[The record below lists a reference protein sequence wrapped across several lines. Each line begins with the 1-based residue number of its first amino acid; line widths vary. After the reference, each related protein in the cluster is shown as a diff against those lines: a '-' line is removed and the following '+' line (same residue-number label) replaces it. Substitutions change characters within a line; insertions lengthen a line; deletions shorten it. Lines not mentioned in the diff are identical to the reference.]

1 MIGIIDYGAGNVRSV
16 GNALE
21 RLQTPFFVSRNVSD
35 LEKAQK
41 LILPGVG
48 EARSAMKSLGQSGL
62 VDWLKAVKVPFL
74 GICIGMQILFD
85 HSDEGETPCLGVI
98 AGLVQRFDPGQ
109 VKIPHMGWNRVAIQ
123 QSNPLF
129 HNTGN
134 GEYFYFVHSFRAP
147 VVEATLA
154 VTEYGS
160 AFSAAV
166 RKDNY
171 FGVQFHAEK
180 SGNAGLQVLR
190 NFIEL
195 C

>member
-16 GNALE
+16 ANALE
-21 RLQTPFFVSRNVSD
+21 RLQAPFFVSKNVSD
-35 LEKAQK
+35 LNNARK

-48 EARSAMKSLGQSGL
+48 EARSAMDSLGRSGL
-62 VDWLKAVKVPFL
+62 LQWLKTVKVPFL

-85 HSDEGETPCLGVI
+85 HSDERETPCLGVI
-98 AGLVQRFDPGQ
+98 AGRVQRFDAHQ
-109 VKIPHMGWNRVAIQ
+109 VKIPHMGWNRTAIRQ
-123 QSNPLF
+123 ANQLF
-129 HNTGN
+129 HNIVD

-147 VVEATLA
+147 VVETTLA

-160 AFSAAV
+160 GFSAAV

-180 SGNAGLQVLR
+180 SGHAGLQVLR

>member
-1 MIGIIDYGAGNVRSV
+1 MISIIDYGAGNVRSV

-21 RLQTPFFVSRNVSD
+21 RLHVPFFVSRNISE
-35 LEKAQK
+35 LNNAQK

-48 EARSAMKSLGQSGL
+48 EARSTMDSLGQSGL
-62 VDWLKAVKVPFL
+62 VQWLKTVKVPFL

-85 HSDEGETPCLGVI
+85 HSDERETPCLGVVS
-98 AGLVQRFDPGQ
+98 GRVQRFDASQ
-109 VKIPHMGWNRVAIQ
+109 VKIPHMGWNRTALRRT
-123 QSNPLF
+123 NPLF
-129 HNTGN
+129 HNIAD

-147 VVEATLA
+147 VVESTLA
-154 VTEYGS
+154 FTVYGS
-160 AFSAAV
+160 EFSAAV
-166 RKDNY
+166 GQGNY
-171 FGVQFHAEK
+171 YGVQFHAEK

>member
-1 MIGIIDYGAGNVRSV
+1 MTGIIDYGAWNVRSV

-21 RLQTPFFVSRNVSD
+21 RLQTPFFVSKSVAD
-35 LEKAQK
+35 LSKAQK

-62 VDWLKAVKVPFL
+62 VDWLKTVKVPFL

-85 HSDEGETPCLGVI
+85 HSDERETPCLGVI
-98 AGLVQRFDPGQ
+98 AGRVQRFDAGQ

-123 QSNPLF
+123 QPNPLF
-129 HNTGN
+129 RNTGN

-147 VVEATLA
+147 VVETTLA
-154 VTEYGS
+154 VTEYGGD
-160 AFSAAV
+160 FSAAV
-166 RKDNY
+166 HKDNF

-190 NFIEL
+190 NFVEL

>member
-21 RLQTPFFVSRNVSD
+21 RLQTPYFVSRNVSD
-35 LEKAQK
+35 LSKAQK

-48 EARSAMKSLGQSGL
+48 EAQSAMKSLGQSGL
-62 VDWLKAVKVPFL
+62 VEWLKIVKVPFL

-85 HSDEGETPCLGVI
+85 HSDERETPCLGVVT
-98 AGLVQRFDPGQ
+98 GRVQRFDAGR
-109 VKIPHMGWNRVAIQ
+109 VKIPHMGWNRAAIRQ
-123 QSNPLF
+123 TNPLF
-129 HNTGN
+129 YNITD

-147 VVEATLA
+147 VVETTLA
-154 VTEYGS
+154 VTEYGGD
-160 AFSAAV
+160 FSAAV

>member
-21 RLQTPFFVSRNVSD
+21 RLRTPFFISKDISD
-35 LEKAQK
+35 LSKAQK

-48 EARSAMKSLGQSGL
+48 EAQSAMKSLGQSGL
-62 VDWLKAVKVPFL
+62 VEWLKSVKVPFL

-85 HSDEGETPCLGVI
+85 HSDERETPCLGIVP
-98 AGLVQRFDPGQ
+98 GRVQRFDAGQ
-109 VKIPHMGWNRVAIQ
+109 VKIPHMGWNRATLRQ
-123 QSNPLF
+123 TSPLF
-129 HNTGN
+129 HNIVE
-134 GEYFYFVHSFRAP
+134 GEYFYFVHSFRVP
-147 VVEATLA
+147 VVETTLA
-154 VTEYGS
+154 ITEYAGE
-160 AFSAAV
+160 FSAAV
-166 RKDNY
+166 RRENY

-190 NFIEL
+190 NFVEL

>member
-21 RLQTPFFVSRNVSD
+21 RLQTPFFVSR
-35 LEKAQK
+35 KASELDRAEK

-48 EARSAMKSLGQSGL
+48 EAQSAMKSLERSGL
-62 VDWLKAVKVPFL
+62 VDWLKTVKVPFL

-85 HSDEGETPCLGVI
+85 HSDERETSCLGVV
-98 AGLVQRFDPGQ
+98 AGRVQRFDAGQ
-109 VKIPHMGWNRVAIQ
+109 VKIPHMGWNRAAIR

-129 HNTGN
+129 HSISD

-147 VVEATLA
+147 VVAATLA
-154 VTEYGS
+154 VTEYGGD
-160 AFSAAV
+160 FSAAV

-180 SGNAGLQVLR
+180 SGSAGLQVLR
-190 NFIEL
+190 NFVEL